1 MSEIKAITLYQPWAS
16 AIALGFKKFETRSW
30 STGYRGL
37 ILIHAGKKID
47 WVLRQ
52 ALLIRVRAL
61 APDRAEALAEHSRT
75 LGSIVAVAY
84 LDACWPTDRI
94 DDYGGV
100 SGLEWCCGD
109 FSPGRFAWMLEDVIR
124 LAEPISCRGA
134 QGLWN
139 PSCEVVMQLPS
150 GALSAALGGKVEP

>member
-1 MSEIKAITLYQPWAS
+1 MPEMKALTLYQPWAS
-16 AIALGFKKFETRSW
+16 AVSLGLKKFETRSW
-30 STGYRGL
+30 STGYRGP

-47 WVLRQ
+47 WILRQ
-52 ALLIRVRAL
+52 AILIRVRAL
-61 APDRAEALAEHSRT
+61 APDRVKDLAEHSLT
-75 LGSIVAVAY
+75 LGSIVAVAR

-100 SGLEWCCGD
+100 SDLELCCGD

-134 QGLWN
+134 QGLWD
-139 PSCEVVMQLPS
+139 PPAEVADAM
-150 GALSAALGGKVEP
+150 AARMAR